1 MHPGIESMFRFL
13 RRQDREKTERAV
25 ETTRQTWFGRIST
38 LFQRSELDDA
48 LWDEL
53 EELLISADV
62 GVGTTEKL
70 INRLREQ
77 VRQDVVVQP
86 GAALEL
92 LKQEMVNILDV
103 DTAGDPMEVEE
114 PPLILLMVGVNGAG
128 KTTSIAKLA
137 QWHIQDG
144 KRVVIGAADTY
155 RAAAVEQLQVW
166 GRRLEVDVIAQ
177 QPGADPG
184 AVAFDTLQ
192 AAQGRE
198 ADVVIIDTAGRLH
211 TRRNLMDELKKMS
224 RVLRRA
230 GNKGSQRVLL
240 TLDATTGQNGLIQA
254 RSFVDALG
262 ADGVF
267 LAKLDGTAKGGVVL
281 AIADELRLPVLYI
294 GTGEQPEDIARFDPQ
309 AFVDGLFG
317 SATTD

>member
-1 MHPGIESMFRFL
+1 MFRFL

-25 ETTRQTWFGRIST
+25 EATRQTWFGRIAT

-70 INRLREQ
+70 ILRLREQ
-77 VRQDVVVQP
+77 VREEEVVQP

-92 LKQEMVNILDV
+92 LKREMVNILDV
-103 DTAGDPMEVEE
+103 VIAGDPLEVEE
-114 PPLILLMVGVNGAG
+114 PPLILLMVGVNGVG

-137 QWHIQDG
+137 QWHIRDG
-144 KRVVIGAADTY
+144 KRVVIGAADTF
-155 RAAAVEQLQVW
+155 RAAGVEQLQVW
-166 GRRLEVDVIAQ
+166 GRRLEVDVISQ

-184 AVAFDTLQ
+184 AVAFDTLK
-192 AAQGRE
+192 AAHGRD

-211 TRRNLMDELKKMS
+211 TKRNLMEELKKVS
-224 RVLRRA
+224 RVLKRVGDR
-230 GNKGSQRVLL
+230 GSQRVLL
-240 TLDATTGQNGLIQA
+240 TLDATTGQNGLVQA
-254 RSFVDALG
+254 RSFVDALE

-281 AIADELRLPVLYI
+281 AIADELKLPVLYI
-294 GTGEQPEDIARFDPQ
+294 GTGEQPEDIASFDPQ

-317 SATTD
+317 SAATD